1 MNDMMNATRLRS
13 PRQWLRT
20 LLPLLVG
27 VAACAPAIEREATV
41 NATADALPMW
51 EVTNGDGTV
60 YLLGSIHML
69 RPETYPLDDAIY
81 AAFDASTV
89 AAFELHLDS
98 LEAAA
103 PLMMTRGVYQDGRT
117 LSDVLPDSLHD
128 ELAARLTEVG
138 IPMAAAASM
147 KPWLAALTVSAL
159 TMQRAGFE
167 AAQGIDRHFF
177 ERAQAA
183 GKRVTAFETIDL
195 QIRVFDA
202 MPEAEQI
209 AFLQATLDDLDGVV
223 AMIDESTA
231 LWKRG
236 DAEAIGAMMN
246 ESMQDQPNL
255 RRRLLDDRNQ
265 AWVPQIEALLSA
277 GDTAMVIVGMGHL
290 TGAGSVI
297 ELLRARGHTVT
308 RSRAAAAA
316 R

>member
-1 MNDMMNATRLRS
+1 MNDVMNPVRPRS
-13 PRQWLRT
+13 PRPWLRL
-20 LLPLLVG
+20 LLPLLAG
-27 VAACAPAIEREATV
+27 TAACAPALESEAP
-41 NATADALPMW
+41 NAAAAALPMW
-51 EVTNGDGTV
+51 EVTDGDGTV

-69 RPETYPLDDAIY
+69 RPETYPLDDEIY
-81 AAFDASTV
+81 EAFDAADV

-103 PLMMTRGVYQDGRT
+103 PLMMSRGLYQDGRT
-117 LSDVLPDSLHD
+117 LSSVLPDSLHD
-128 ELAARLTEVG
+128 ELTARLAAVG
-138 IPMAAAASM
+138 IPMAAASSM

-159 TMQRAGFE
+159 TIQRAGFD

-183 GKRVTAFETIDL
+183 GKRITAFETMDQ
-195 QIRVFDA
+195 QIGLFDG

-209 AFLQATLDDLDGVV
+209 AFLETTLEDLDSVV
-223 AMIDESTA
+223 AMVDESTA

-236 DAEAIGAMMN
+236 DAEAIGAMMT

-265 AWVPQIEALLSA
+265 AWIPQIEALLRG
-277 GDTAMVIVGMGHL
+277 GDTAIVIVGMGHL
-290 TGAGSVI
+290 TGPGSVI
-297 ELLRARGHTVT
+297 ELLRSRGHTVI
-308 RSRAAAAA
+308 RSTATAAA